1 MPAEKLSKMFGSARY
16 AISTEETRYYLN
28 GIFFHVLEDEL
39 LAVATDG
46 HRLARITSNK
56 PEGIEID
63 GIIIP
68 RKCVGEVMKIVDE
81 VEGNVG
87 IELSAAKIRF
97 PLGNVII
104 TSKVIDGVRKSVV
117 SGKCVSGRVD
127 TGGGC
132 IIKKKNNNKKK

>member
-1 MPAEKLSKMFGSARY
+1 MR
-16 AISTEETRYYLN
+16 ISDWSSD
-28 GIFFHVLEDEL
+28 VCSSD
-39 LAVATDG
+39 
-46 HRLARITSNK
+46 LARITSNK

-97 PLGNVII
+97 TLGNVII
-104 TSKVIDGVRKSVV
+104 TSKVIDGTFPDYKRIIPTDRKSTRLN
-117 SGKCVSGRVD
+117 SSH
-127 TGGGC
+127 
-132 IIKKKNNNKKK
+132 

>member
-63 GIIIP
+63 GLIIP
-68 RKCVGEVMKIVDE
+68 RKGVGVVMMIVDE
-81 VEGNVG
+81 VEGNLG

-97 PLGNVII
+97 TLGIVII
-104 TSKVIDGVRKSVV
+104 TSEEHTSDLPSLMRSL
-117 SGKCVSGRVD
+117 
-127 TGGGC
+127 
-132 IIKKKNNNKKK
+132 

>member
-1 MPAEKLSKMFGSARY
+1 MCGSARY

-46 HRLARITSNK
+46 HRLARIISNK

-87 IELSAAKIRF
+87 IELSRSEEH
-97 PLGNVII
+97 
-104 TSKVIDGVRKSVV
+104 TSELQSLMRISYAVF
-117 SGKCVSGRVD
+117 CL
-127 TGGGC
+127 
-132 IIKKKNNNKKK
+132 KKKKQTSNNTTATKQNKY

>member
-16 AISTEETRYYLN
+16 AISTEENRYYLN

-68 RKCVGEVMKIVDE
+68 RKCVGEVIKIVDADDRK
-81 VEGNVG
+81 N
-87 IELSAAKIRF
+87 
-97 PLGNVII
+97 
-104 TSKVIDGVRKSVV
+104 TSMNSRH
-117 SGKCVSGRVD
+117 KCATEMPHSE
-127 TGGGC
+127 
-132 IIKKKNNNKKK
+132 

>member
-1 MPAEKLSKMFGSARY
+1 MFGSARY

-87 IELSAAKIRF
+87 IELSAAR
-97 PLGNVII
+97 
-104 TSKVIDGVRKSVV
+104 SEERRE
-117 SGKCVSGRVD
+117 GKECVSTCRSRRSAYH
-127 TGGGC
+127 
-132 IIKKKNNNKKK
+132 